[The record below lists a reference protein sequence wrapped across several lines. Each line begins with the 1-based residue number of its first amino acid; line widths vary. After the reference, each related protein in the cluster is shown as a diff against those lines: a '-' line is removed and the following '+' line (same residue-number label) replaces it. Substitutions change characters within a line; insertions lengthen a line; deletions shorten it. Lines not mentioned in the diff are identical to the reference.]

1 MRLGCLTLILSSAIP
16 ALLSAQSVDS
26 LATAHIR
33 IEHDARPVEAAVV
46 RSGRQVHQTDAD
58 GRAILRLPAG
68 HHTVMVSRIG
78 FRPDTSS
85 IVLRSGQ
92 DTTFTIALETLQ
104 AELDE
109 LVVSAT
115 RSERRVEDTPLRVEV
130 IDEEEIGEK
139 IAMTPGD
146 IAMMLNET
154 AGLRVQTTSP
164 SLGGANVRIQGLSG
178 RYSLLLAD
186 GLPLYGGQ
194 AGGLGLLQIPPVDLG
209 RVEII
214 KGSVSALY
222 GSAALGGVV
231 NLISR
236 RPGTDPEATLILNQT
251 SRGGSDAVFYSA
263 APLSSRWGYSLL
275 AGAHR
280 QARNDLDADGW
291 TDMPGY
297 RRAVVRPRFYFSDDR
312 GRSAFITAGFTAEQR
327 DGGTLTGRTAPDGQA
342 FVESLRTY
350 RADLGGLAR
359 WVVPAGALEG
369 SIVSVR
375 GSAMEQR
382 HAHRFGVIGEDDRHR
397 TFFTEAA
404 ITVPRGPV
412 TYVAG
417 AAFQSDAYR
426 ASDVPAFDYTHTI
439 PAAFAQVDLDPAP
452 WLALSASGRV
462 DRHNVYGT
470 FLNPRVSL
478 LLRRPTED
486 AAWAG
491 WTARLSGGTGAFAPT
506 PFTEVTEVTGLT
518 PLLPPEGLV
527 AERARNL
534 SLDIGGPVATALGRL
549 ELNGTLF
556 ASQVR
561 HPVQV
566 EEAIGTAPGG
576 ASRLQLVN
584 ASQPTRMWGG
594 EVLVRLVHQLD
605 GDDDEGDE
613 HAGAE
618 PDHHGGRALRITAT
632 YTHLRGTECDPGAG
646 SGSCLRRV
654 TPLTPRHA
662 VGMVASVEDEG
673 KSRIG
678 LELYYTGK
686 QALEQNPYRRESRPY
701 LVVGLLAEQQFG
713 SVRVFIN
720 GENLANVRQTRVH
733 PLVLPTRGEGG
744 RWTTDVWSLL
754 EGRSVNGGVRIALRR
769 TVDRH

>member
-1 MRLGCLTLILSSAIP
+1 MSLVRLALALTSATP
-16 ALLSAQSVDS
+16 TLLFAQTGDS
-26 LATAHIR
+26 LATAR
-33 IEHDARPVEAAVV
+33 VRVEHDGTPIEAALV
-46 RSGRQVHQTDAD
+46 RSGRQIWQTDHD
-58 GRAILRLPAG
+58 GQTLLRLTAG
-68 HHTVMVSRIG
+68 GHTVIVSRIG

-85 IVLRSGQ
+85 ILLRPGQ
-92 DTTFTIALETLQ
+92 DTTITIELDVLQ
-104 AELDE
+104 ARLDE

-231 NLISR
+231 NLVSR

-275 AGAHR
+275 AGGHR

-297 RRAVVRPRFYFSDDR
+297 RRAVVRPRFYFADER
-312 GRSAFITAGFTAEQR
+312 GRSAFVTAGLTAEQR

-342 FVESLRTY
+342 FIESLRTY

-359 WVVPAGALEG
+359 WMILEGALAGAL
-369 SIVSVR
+369 VSVR

-382 HAHRFGVIGEDDRHR
+382 HAHRFGAIGEDDQHR
-397 TFFTEAA
+397 TVFAEAA
-404 ITVPRGPV
+404 LTVPRGPA

-417 AAFQSDAYR
+417 AAFQRDTYR
-426 ASDVPAFDYTHTI
+426 ASDLPSFDYAHTV
-439 PAAFAQVDLDPAP
+439 PAAFAQIDFDAARWMAV
-452 WLALSASGRV
+452 SASGRV

-478 LLRRPTED
+478 LLRRPAEQ

-506 PFTEVTEVTGLT
+506 PFTEMTEVTGLT
-518 PLLPPEGLV
+518 PLLPPDGLV

-534 SLDIGGPVATALGRL
+534 SLDIGGPVATSLGRL

-556 ASQVR
+556 ASEVR
-561 HPVQV
+561 HPVQI
-566 EEAIGTAPGG
+566 EEATGTAPGG
-576 ASRLQLVN
+576 ARRLRLVN
-584 ASQPTRMWGG
+584 ASEPTRVWGG
-594 EVLVRLVHQLD
+594 EVLARLVHQL
-605 GDDDEGDE
+605 GGEDEEEEEE

-618 PDHHGGRALRITAT
+618 ADHHGGRALRITAT
-632 YTHLRGTECDPGAG
+632 YTHLRGTECQPGG
-646 SGSCLRRV
+646 GCLRRI

-662 VGMVASVEDEG
+662 VGMVASIEDEG

-678 LELYYTGK
+678 LELYYTGT
-686 QALEQNPYRRESRPY
+686 QSLDHNPYRRESRPY
-701 LVVGLLAEQQFG
+701 LVVGLLAEHQFG
-713 SVRVFIN
+713 SVRVFVN
-720 GENLANVRQTRVH
+720 GENLADVRQTRVH
-733 PLVLPTRGEGG
+733 PLVLPSRGEGG

-754 EGRSVNGGVRIALRR
+754 EGRTINGGVRLSLRR
-769 TVDRH
+769 PPGAH